1 MVNPM
6 QKVVEISS
14 DLQQQRAEY
23 SVTKLFAAIVEALT
37 YLDESIDRTNAGLN
51 AGYSQNRADIQA
63 LSDEVRALREQ
74 LQRSPSP

>member
-14 DLQQQRAEY
+14 DLQQQRVEY
-23 SVTKLFAAIVEALT
+23 SVTKLFAAIVDALT
-37 YLDESIDRTNAGLN
+37 YLDESIDRTNAGLS
-51 AGYSQNRADIQA
+51 AGYTQNRADIQA

>member
-23 SVTKLFAAIVEALT
+23 SVTKLFAAIVEA
-37 YLDESIDRTNAGLN
+37 RN
-51 AGYSQNRADIQA
+51 
-63 LSDEVRALREQ
+63 LSRRVH
-74 LQRSPSP
+74 